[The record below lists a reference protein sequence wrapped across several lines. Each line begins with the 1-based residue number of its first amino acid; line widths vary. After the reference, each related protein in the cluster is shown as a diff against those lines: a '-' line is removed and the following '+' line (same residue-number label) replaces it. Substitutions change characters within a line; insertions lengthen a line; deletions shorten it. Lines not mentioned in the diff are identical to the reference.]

1 MRVTTMSDGQ
11 FTILPP
17 NQTLRITITA
27 SVGFVS
33 PERQPHMLVVIKNE
47 RGWDIPGGHVE
58 PGETALQAF
67 ERELLEESG
76 YQLLEGASLIATL
89 QSNSNPA
96 TGIAVY
102 RGMCNPGVFA
112 SQLETVTTRLIPPSE
127 LLDIYFGDKAMLQE
141 LMICAQIIN

>member
-1 MRVTTMSDGQ
+1 MKANTSYGQ

-17 NQTLRITITA
+17 NHTLHITITA

-33 PERQPHMLVVIKNE
+33 PDGHPNMFMVIENK

-58 PGETALQAF
+58 PGETALQTF

-76 YQLLEGASLIATL
+76 YRLLEGASLMAIL
-89 QSNSNPA
+89 QSNSNPT

-102 RGMCNPGVFA
+102 RGMCNPRVF
-112 SQLETVTTRLIPPSE
+112 SPQLETVAARFVPAGE
-127 LLDIYFGDKAMLQE
+127 LLDIYFGDKAILQD
-141 LMICAQIIN
+141 LMVYNKII